1 MEVIGSAMA
10 QQALESTP
18 SQLAAAPFRGL
29 SKRQVTTRRAS
40 GLGNDIELDSSRSYR
55 QILRE
60 NLFTFFNIVLFGIG
74 LILLLLGSP
83 RDAFFTISVALLNV
97 AIATFQ
103 EVRAK
108 QKLDQISLL
117 ARPKISVIRE
127 GHEEKIDPREI
138 VQGDLLVVESGD
150 QIVAD
155 GDIVGDGRM
164 AVDESLLTGE
174 ANLVSKQAGD
184 AVLSGSFCVTGRAM
198 FQARKVGHDSFASQ
212 LTEGARTF
220 TREYTP
226 LQREVDLI
234 IRILLLV
241 VVFFGT
247 LITLSFF
254 INEET
259 TLLASAR
266 AASVIFGLAPSSL
279 FLTIVVAYAL
289 GALRIADKGALIQQ
303 ANSIES
309 LCHVTVLC
317 LDKTGTL
324 TANRIR
330 LKESR
335 PLNDSQFARINIE
348 TILGNY
354 SRTLSDSD
362 RTLEALAAEY
372 PGEQRTF
379 QEEVP
384 FASERKWSGLSF
396 NGDEDLQGTF
406 ILGAPE
412 ALQPHL
418 EPNND
423 AGALAD
429 LAGEWSSQGLR
440 VLLFAC
446 RSDCVPLVDDQKN
459 AQVPDDLQ
467 AACLLGFSDELRP
480 KAQETLEQFAR
491 TGIELK
497 IISGDN
503 AQTVAALARQVGLGQ
518 DGHELGLV
526 SGPDL
531 DRMSRKQFAETAQ
544 EATIFGRITPAQKEK
559 LIRVL
564 RNNGHYV
571 AMAGD
576 GVNDVLALKQANL
589 SIAMQSGSQASRSVS
604 DIILLNDSFAALPQ
618 AFIEGQRILNG
629 MEDIFRLYMSRI
641 FSLTLL
647 IAMIAMLA
655 VGFPFTPSQS
665 SIISLLTLTLPAFA
679 LAIWARPGPV
689 YQAPMTRR
697 LVHFVLPAAITMSIA
712 GLIIYLYFSLTTRDA
727 SYAQLT
733 LTYAMIGMGLILV
746 IFVEPPTAFWVG
758 GDEYSGDARPT
769 LLAVGLFLLFLIA
782 LTLPMVHSF
791 TGLTPLR
798 QPNDYAIIG
807 LVTILWVLALRRTWR
822 TGIIDRYLN
831 LRPKDK
837 SRQP

>member
-1 MEVIGSAMA
+1 MA
-10 QQALESTP
+10 QQALEST
-18 SQLAAAPFRGL
+18 SSELAAAPCQGL
-29 SKRQVTTRRAS
+29 SNRQVTTRRAS

-60 NLFTFFNIVLFGIG
+60 NLFTFFNIVLFGISF
-74 LILLLLGSP
+74 ILLLLGSP
-83 RDAFFTISVALLNV
+83 RDAFFTITVALLNV
-97 AIATFQ
+97 IIATFQ

-108 QKLDQISLL
+108 HKLDQISVL

-127 GHEEKIDPREI
+127 GHEEQIDPKEI

-155 GDIVGDGRM
+155 GEIIGDGRI
-164 AVDESLLTGE
+164 AIDESLLTGE
-174 ANLVSKQAGD
+174 ADLVTKQAGD

-198 FQARKVGHDSFASQ
+198 FQARKVGHDSFANQ

-241 VVFFGT
+241 VAFFGT

-254 INEET
+254 VNEET

-289 GALRIADKGALIQQ
+289 GALRIADKGALVQQ

-330 LKESR
+330 LKESQ
-335 PLNDSQFARINIE
+335 PLNDSQFAKFNVE
-348 TILGNY
+348 SMLGTY
-354 SRTLSDSD
+354 ARTLSNSD
-362 RTLEALAAEY
+362 RTLEALATEY
-372 PGEQRTF
+372 PGEQRSF

-396 NGDEDLQGTF
+396 DGDDGFRGTF
-406 ILGAPE
+406 VLGAPE
-412 ALQPHL
+412 VLQPHL
-418 EPNND
+418 APNND
-423 AGALAD
+423 AGSFAD
-429 LAGEWSSQGLR
+429 LADEWSSRGLR
-440 VLLFAC
+440 VLLFAY
-446 RSDCVPLVDDQKN
+446 RPDCVPLVEGHEN
-459 AQVPDDLQ
+459 PQVPGDLR
-467 AACLLGFSDELRP
+467 AARLLGFSDELRP
-480 KAQETLEQFAR
+480 EAQETLKQFAK
-491 TGIELK
+491 TGIKLK

-503 AQTVAALARQVGLGQ
+503 PQTVAALARQVGLGR
-518 DGHELGLV
+518 DGHKLGLV
-526 SGPDL
+526 SGPEL
-531 DRMSRKQFAETAQ
+531 DRMGRDQLAQAAEKAD
-544 EATIFGRITPAQKEK
+544 IFGRITPTQKEK

-564 RNNGHYV
+564 RQNGHYV
-571 AMAGD
+571 AMTGD

-629 MEDIFRLYMSRI
+629 MEDIFKLYMSRI

-689 YQAPMTRR
+689 HQTSMTQR

-733 LTYAMIGMGLILV
+733 LTYTMIGMGLLLV

-769 LLAVGLFLLFLIA
+769 LLAGGLFLLFLIA
-782 LTLPMVHSF
+782 LTSPIVHSF
-791 TGLTPLR
+791 TGLTPLE
-798 QPNDYAIIG
+798 QPRDYLFIG
-807 LVTILWVLALRRTWR
+807 LVTIAWIFAVRRTWR

-831 LRPKDK
+831 LRPRHK
-837 SRQP
+837 SRQTSND